1 MKVLHVVTLHSSDNA
16 FGGPVRVALNLT
28 QELQAQGHEVRL
40 VGLQRGFQSE
50 FDTVEGVPSNF
61 FQART
66 IHPSLGFS
74 GLFSFAYLRW
84 LLGHLRE
91 YDVVH
96 VHLARDLVT
105 LPAALLSSWIRVP
118 FVLQTHGMIDPSNK
132 PLARVLDA
140 LATRRA
146 LRHASKV
153 MHLTPRERQDL
164 LAVSPGLSNLE
175 FLANG
180 VPAFRGPVAAVRD
193 IVACIARLQARKRPT
208 VFVEAAGNLVAQHQ
222 DMGFVIAGP
231 DEGELPAVREAIARA
246 DCPNA
251 IRYAGAL
258 THDEVLGLLSRSA
271 VYVLPSVDEP
281 FPMSVLEALSA
292 GVPCIVTDTCGLA
305 PWIERGQ
312 AGVVCQSD
320 PEAVALAI
328 STVLAD
334 QSGFSTRAKHL
345 ADSEFSMSAVVEQ
358 LLAHYRTATS
368 GH

>member
-28 QELQAQGHEVRL
+28 QELQARGHEMRI
-40 VGLQRGFQSE
+40 VGLQRGFESGLNS
-50 FDTVEGVPSNF
+50 VEGVPSTF
-61 FQART
+61 FRANT

-84 LLGHLRE
+84 LLGHVRE

-105 LPAALLSSWIRVP
+105 LPAALLAWWMRVP
-118 FVLQTHGMIDPSNK
+118 FVLQTHGMVDRSRK
-132 PLARVLDA
+132 PLARVLDS
-140 LATRRA
+140 LATRRV
-146 LRHASKV
+146 LRHASRV
-153 MHLTPRERQDL
+153 LHLTPRERQDL
-164 LAVSPGLSNLE
+164 LEVSPGLSNLE
-175 FLANG
+175 FLPNG
-180 VPAFRGPVAAVRD
+180 VPAFERPAIARRD
-193 IVACIARLQARKRPT
+193 SVVCIARLQARKRPT
-208 VFVEAAGNLVAQHQ
+208 VFVEAAASLVAEYPDHR
-222 DMGFVIAGP
+222 FVIAGP
-231 DEGELPAVREAIARA
+231 DEGELPAVREAMLRA
-246 DCPNA
+246 GDPSA
-251 IRYAGAL
+251 ISYAGAL
-258 THDEVLGLLSRSA
+258 THDEVLGLLAQSA

-305 PWIERGQ
+305 SWIERSH

-320 PEAVALAI
+320 PEAVAFAI

-334 QSGFSTRAKHL
+334 QAGYSTRAKQL
-345 ADSEFSMSAVVEQ
+345 ADPEFSMSAVVDQ
-358 LLAHYRTATS
+358 LLAHYRTAAS